1 MPNLSRNIPLSADM
15 ERADRLREVLELL
28 KDINRDV
35 PIIVEGKK
43 DAEALRELGIK
54 GKIITLHS
62 GKSIYDFCEDIA
74 AGNFQRIIILLDWD
88 ERGESLYKTLCKLMD
103 GIWEEFSGFRE
114 IIKILCQK
122 DIKDIEGMPKLLRR
136 LNADETN
143 RQ

>member
-15 ERADRLREVLELL
+15 ERADRLREVLERL
-28 KDINRDV
+28 KDVNKKV
-35 PIIVEGKK
+35 PIIVEGRK
-43 DAEALRELGIK
+43 DAEALKGLGIE
-54 GKIITLHS
+54 GKIIALHS

-74 AGNFQRIIILLDWD
+74 AGNFQRVILLLDWD
-88 ERGESLYKTLCKLMD
+88 ERGESLHKTLCKLLN

-136 LNADETN
+136 LNTDETN

>member
-1 MPNLSRNIPLSADM
+1 MPDLSRNIPLSADIK
-15 ERADRLREVLELL
+15 RADRLCEVLELL
-28 KDINRDV
+28 KDRNKDIPV
-35 PIIVEGKK
+35 IVEGKK
-43 DAEALRELGIK
+43 DAEALRELGLE

-74 AGNFQRIIILLDWD
+74 EKFQRVVILLDWD
-88 ERGESLYKTLCKLMD
+88 ERGESQYKTMCKLLN

-122 DIKDIEGMPKLLRR
+122 DIKDIEGIPKLLRR
-136 LNADETN
+136 LRCDETN